1 MIESGETVNLVYRVN
16 DILVVFIFL
25 RAYFIMKHILSLS
38 IYKTSRASR
47 ICRMFGEKIRD
58 IFAIRSFFQDNPVT
72 FLLSLYIFWILYFS
86 YSLRI
91 TERIFIVPP
100 IAKQLKI
107 FYPNFNGISNCLWCI
122 FITMMTVGFGDY
134 YPITILGKVIIYLA
148 AFIGVI
154 LNSLVTVA
162 FFKSLEFST
171 NENKVY
177 ILLERLRIGHKIE
190 EMNKEIVKLI
200 MYKFVIQCKIK
211 NSTDLFEK
219 SKLNKII
226 EELNLKV
233 KNLLKLVV
241 QTRKYICII

>member
-1 MIESGETVNLVYRVN
+1 MIETGETVNLIYRVN
-16 DILVVFIFL
+16 DILVIFVFL
-25 RAYFIMKHILSLS
+25 RVYFILKYFLSLS
-38 IYKTSRASR
+38 IYKTSRAAR

-58 IFAIRSFFQDNPVT
+58 IFAIRSFFQDSPIK
-72 FLLSLYIFWILYFS
+72 FLLSLYIYWIFYFS

-100 IAKQLKI
+100 IAKHLKI
-107 FYPNFNGISNCLWCI
+107 YYPNFNDISNCLWCI

-134 YPITILGKVIIYLA
+134 YPITFLGKVIIYLA

-162 FFKSLEFST
+162 FFKSLEFT
-171 NENKVY
+171 ANENKVF

-190 EMNKEIVKLI
+190 NLNKQIVQLI

-211 NSTDLFEK
+211 KSTDLFEK
-219 SKLNKII
+219 SKLNKIL
-226 EELNLKV
+226 EELNIKV
-233 KNLLKLVV
+233 KSHLKLVI
-241 QTRKYICII
+241 QIRKYNYII